1 MPVQVSGLDGAPP
14 LFGLSESLPMPPV
27 LTGLKPPLA
36 TLLSGIQFDEE
47 GDAVAH

>member
-14 LFGLSESLPMPPV
+14 LFGLSESLPVPV